1 MNLNSCLV
9 KGKKQPPICKEVH
22 VIRICYELD
31 HINSGIFMSW
41 ICHEL
46 DHINFVGQHHVTYC
60 MTLCSIGPL
69 TLISYTNCWSSQQF
83 VTYPFIY
90 IYWWLQELRT
100 ESSMSWDIWN
110 SNTFMLYLLSFFIIC
125 LGSVLQVILTC
136 TKIKD

>member
-1 MNLNSCLV
+1 MNLSSCLV
-9 KGKKQPPICKEVH
+9 KGKKQPSICKEVH
-22 VIRICYELD
+22 VISLSRSILFSGVFMSSICYELD
-31 HINSGIFMSW
+31 HINS
-41 ICHEL
+41 
-46 DHINFVGQHHVTYC
+46 VGQHHVTYC

-69 TLISYTNCWSSQQF
+69 TLILYTNCWSSQQF